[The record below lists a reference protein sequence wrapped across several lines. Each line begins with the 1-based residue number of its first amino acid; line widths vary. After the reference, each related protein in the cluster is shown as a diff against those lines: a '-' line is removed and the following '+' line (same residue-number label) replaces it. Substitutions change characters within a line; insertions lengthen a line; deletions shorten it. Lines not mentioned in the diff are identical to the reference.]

1 MYEALLLYKS
11 NMQSAKSSLE
21 TSQMG
26 DEGEEDSGQRHSESP
41 KPKYDLNLFNILCM
55 YFVAKKMVLQHNIF
69 CSGIKSATVSLFP
82 DSQVSGNDQKIT
94 VE

>member
-26 DEGEEDSGQRHSESP
+26 DEGEEDSGQRYSYSP
-41 KPKYDLNLFNILCM
+41 KPRYDLNLFNILCM
-55 YFVAKKMVLQHNIF
+55 YFVA
-69 CSGIKSATVSLFP
+69 
-82 DSQVSGNDQKIT
+82 QKI
-94 VE
+94 VL